1 LVTMNMG
8 LFRSF
13 GPDTLSSLS
22 LVEGRLFNSLH
33 VLVCELPSL
42 ALRALPSFL

>member
-8 LFRSF
+8 LFGSF

-22 LVEGRLFNSLH
+22 SVEGRLFNGLR
-33 VLVCELPSL
+33 VLVCKLPSL
-42 ALRALPSFL
+42 ALGALLSFL